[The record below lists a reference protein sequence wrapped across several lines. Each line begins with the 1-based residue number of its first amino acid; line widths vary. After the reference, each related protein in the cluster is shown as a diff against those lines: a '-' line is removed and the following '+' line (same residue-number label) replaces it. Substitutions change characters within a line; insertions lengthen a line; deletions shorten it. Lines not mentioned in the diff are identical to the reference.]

1 MERILGKKELQLLR
15 KEENQGVIAI
25 LSGDQSKKEDV
36 RNLKGKKTTLSLSY
50 GWNYS
55 AGEVEENATLTSAV
69 SGIHLFSFIAML

>member
-36 RNLKGKKTTLSLSY
+36 RSFKGKKTTLSLSY
-50 GWNYS
+50 G
-55 AGEVEENATLTSAV
+55 
-69 SGIHLFSFIAML
+69 